1 VSVSQPYG
9 GSVFEGKSV
18 VLGVTGSIAAYKAV
32 DIASKLTQRGLAVD
46 VVMTK
51 AALEFVTA
59 LSFRSVTH
67 RPVVTDMW
75 ELSSE
80 FSVEHVAL
88 AERADVVV
96 VAPATANTIAKL
108 AVGIADEMLSCI
120 VLATR
125 TPVIVA
131 PAMDAG
137 MYSNA
142 ITQENLAKLD
152 SRGFTIVG
160 PAHGRLASGLVGM
173 GRLVE
178 ADEIMVNVFQVLARK
193 GDLADRQV
201 VVSAGGTR
209 EPIDLVRYIGNRS
222 SGKMGYAV
230 AEAARDRGAIVTL
243 ISTVTELPPPAGV
256 EVMQV
261 ETAHEMRDAVL
272 KASAAADVLIMAAA
286 VADYQPAQVVERKIR
301 RESETLNL
309 ELVKTDDILSEVHGD
324 VIKVGFAAESED
336 LIDRAT
342 EKLRNKELDLIA
354 ANDVTAE
361 GSGFGTDTNRVT
373 LIDRQGRV
381 EELPLM
387 HKYEVAHHILDR
399 VVVLLSPSQ
408 D

>member
-1 VSVSQPYG
+1 MYG
-9 GSVFEGKSV
+9 GSVFEGKNI

-32 DIASKLTQRGLAVD
+32 DIASKLTQKGLAVD

-75 ELSSE
+75 EPSSE
-80 FSVEHVAL
+80 LSLEHVAL

-96 VAPATANTIAKL
+96 IAPATANTIARL
-108 AVGIADEMLSCI
+108 AAGIADEMLTCT

-125 TPVIVA
+125 APVILA

-142 ITQENLAKLD
+142 VTQENLAKLR

-160 PAHGRLASGLVGM
+160 PDYGRLASGLVGL
-173 GRLVE
+173 GRLVDTE
-178 ADEIMVNVFQVLARK
+178 ELLAIVFQVLGRK

-209 EPIDLVRYIGNRS
+209 EPIDPVRYMGNRS

-243 ISTVTELPPPAGV
+243 VSSVTEILPPAGV

-261 ETAHEMRDAVL
+261 ETASEMRDAVL

-286 VADYQPAQVVERKIR
+286 VADYHSVQVAEGKIK
-301 RESETLNL
+301 RESETLTL
-309 ELVKTDDILSEVHGD
+309 ELVKTADILGEVTGD
-324 VIKVGFAAESED
+324 IIKVGFAAESGN
-336 LIDRAT
+336 LIERAT
-342 EKLRNKELDLIA
+342 EKIKRKKLDLIV

-361 GSGFGTDTNRVT
+361 DSGFGADTNRVT
-373 LIDRQGRV
+373 LVDSQGKV

-387 HKYEVAHHILDR
+387 HKYEVAHRILDK
-399 VVVLLSPSQ
+399 VAALLSSSEG
-408 D
+408 